1 MATELQTDIEKQYSL
16 PNLENRVFSA
26 LQKVKNGNKNFSRND
41 FTGFDEF
48 HIQGI
53 KATRELAT
61 LLEIQPNMTILD
73 IGCGVGGPARTL
85 ASEYNAQVVGI
96 DAVKQF
102 SELATKLSK
111 LVQLSDRTQFM
122 FGSALALPF
131 SDTSFDI
138 VWMQHMNMNFKEK
151 DRLYAEASRVLRSG
165 GKVALYEICKGK
177 NTNEPLSFPVPW
189 ANTETMNYLIR
200 PEEIVEM
207 LHKQGLKSIVVKD
220 VTQECLQW
228 FTNVLEAIKKGKL
241 NPLGLHLVSGDDFKV
256 KAENIVINIKE
267 EKIEVLLGIFG

>member
-1 MATELQTDIEKQYSL
+1 MATELQTDVEKQYSQ
-16 PNLENRVFSA
+16 PNLDDRVFSA
-26 LQKVKNGNKNFSRND
+26 LQKVKNGDKNFSRDD

-61 LLEIQPNMTILD
+61 LLEIQPNMNILD

-85 ASEYNAQVVGI
+85 ASEYNARVVGI

-111 LVQLSDRTQFM
+111 LVQLSDKTQFIH
-122 FGSALALPF
+122 GSALSLPF
-131 SDTSFDI
+131 YDTSFDI
-138 VWMQHMNMNFKEK
+138 VWMQHMNMNIKDKE
-151 DRLYAEASRVLRSG
+151 RLYAEATRVLRSG

-177 NTNEPLSFPVPW
+177 NTNEPLNFPVPW
-189 ANTETMNYLIR
+189 ANTEAMNHLIR
-200 PEEIVEM
+200 PEEVVNI
-207 LHKQGLKSIVVKD
+207 LHKLGLKSIIVKD

-228 FTNVLEAIKKGKL
+228 FTNVLEAMKTGKS
-241 NPLGLHLVSGDDFKV
+241 NPLGLHLVTGNDFKV
-256 KAENIVINIKE
+256 KAENIVKNIKE
-267 EKIEVLLGIFG
+267 EKIEVFLGIFG